1 VRRAGI
7 THAGGG
13 ESAVAWALEAAD
25 AGDETARRAIADV
38 GRWTGIGLASLVNVL
53 NPEVVVLGGL
63 LARLHPRIAGVV
75 DRELQRRATT
85 ALREGL
91 IVRAARFGADAPLLG
106 AAELALEQC
115 LADPGSLPVI
125 PHAVATLAPAVRS
138 A

>member
-1 VRRAGI
+1 MARV
-7 THAGGG
+7 
-13 ESAVAWALEAAD
+13 LEAAD

-63 LARLHPRIAGVV
+63 LARLHPRIEGVI
-75 DRELQRRATT
+75 DRELRHRATT

-91 IVRAARFGADAPLLG
+91 NVRPARFGADAPLLG
-106 AAELALEQC
+106 AAELALEPI
-115 LADPGSLPVI
+115 LADPGSLPAI
-125 PHAVATLAPAVRS
+125 PHAAAIAAPAVRS

>member
-1 VRRAGI
+1 MRA
-7 THAGGG
+7 
-13 ESAVAWALEAAD
+13 SPAVARVLEAAD

-63 LARLHPRIAGVV
+63 LARLHPRIADVV
-75 DRELQRRATT
+75 DDELRRRATT

-91 IVRAARFGADAPLLG
+91 TVRPARFGADAPLLG
-106 AAELALEQC
+106 AAELALEPC
-115 LADPGSLPVI
+115 LADPGSLPVVPI
-125 PHAVATLAPAVRS
+125 AAATLAPAPARS